1 MNFLSVLLIFNS
13 VFLIGSIMN
22 QNDTKDQGSIQSSLT
37 TTSLAET
44 VTWISL
50 LYQIVLL
57 LIKLMYL
64 NLSQASKLK

>member
-1 MNFLSVLLIFNS
+1 MNGMNFLSVLLIFNS

-50 LYQIVLL
+50 LFQIVLL
-57 LIKLMYL
+57 LIKL
-64 NLSQASKLK
+64 KFEIV

>member
-1 MNFLSVLLIFNS
+1 MNEMNFLSVLLIFNS

-57 LIKLMYL
+57 LIKL
-64 NLSQASKLK
+64 KFEIV

>member
-22 QNDTKDQGSIQSSLT
+22 QNDTKDQGSIQSSST
-37 TTSLAET
+37 TTSLIET

-57 LIKLMYL
+57 LIKL
-64 NLSQASKLK
+64 KFEIV

>member
-57 LIKLMYL
+57 LIKL
-64 NLSQASKLK
+64 KFEIV

>member
-1 MNFLSVLLIFNS
+1 MNGMNFLSVLLIFNS

-57 LIKLMYL
+57 LIKL
-64 NLSQASKLK
+64 KFEIV

>member
-22 QNDTKDQGSIQSSLT
+22 QNDTKDQGSIQSSST
-37 TTSLAET
+37 TTSLVET

-57 LIKLMYL
+57 LIKL
-64 NLSQASKLK
+64 KFEIV